1 VKYYKR
7 RGSDMGKIYYILG
20 KSSCGKDTIIRRL
33 CDDPVLNLKKVTMVT
48 TRPKRDHEIEGRE
61 YHFISIDR
69 LNEFKEQKKVIELRT
84 YDTCYGEWSYGLLDD
99 GQIDIENNDYVIPG
113 VLNSYLSTK
122 AYFGEDRVVP
132 IYIEVED
139 GERLTRA
146 LEREK
151 QQMIPRYDELCR
163 RFLSDE
169 EDFSEEKLR
178 RAGIKRRFQN
188 VILGSCVA
196 RIRRYIEE
204 IREYD
209 RRYGNR

>member
-1 VKYYKR
+1 
-7 RGSDMGKIYYILG
+7 
-20 KSSCGKDTIIRRL
+20 
-33 CDDPVLNLKKVTMVT
+33 MVT

-69 LNEFKEQKKVIELRT
+69 LNDFKEQKKVIELRT

>member
-1 VKYYKR
+1 
-7 RGSDMGKIYYILG
+7 
-20 KSSCGKDTIIRRL
+20 
-33 CDDPVLNLKKVTMVT
+33 
-48 TRPKRDHEIEGRE
+48 
-61 YHFISIDR
+61 
-69 LNEFKEQKKVIELRT
+69 
-84 YDTCYGEWSYGLLDD
+84 
-99 GQIDIENNDYVIPG
+99 
-113 VLNSYLSTK
+113 
-122 AYFGEDRVVP
+122 VVP

>member
-1 VKYYKR
+1 
-7 RGSDMGKIYYILG
+7 M
-20 KSSCGKDTIIRRL
+20 C
-33 CDDPVLNLKKVTMVT
+33 
-48 TRPKRDHEIEGRE
+48 RPKRDHEVEGRE
-61 YHFISIDR
+61 YHFISIDK
-69 LNEFKEQKKVIELRT
+69 LNEYRDLKKVIELRT

-99 GQIDIENNDYVIPG
+99 GQIDIEKNDYIIPG

-122 AYFGEDRVVP
+122 EYFGEDRVVP

-151 QQMIPRYDELCR
+151 KQLVPRYDELCR

-169 EDFSEEKLR
+169 EDFSEERLR
-178 RAGIKRRFQN
+178 LAGIKRRFQN

-209 RRYGNR
+209 RRYGR

>member
-1 VKYYKR
+1 
-7 RGSDMGKIYYILG
+7 MGKIYYILG
-20 KSSCGKDTIIRRL
+20 KSSSGKDTIIRRL
-33 CDDPVLNLKKVTMVT
+33 TDDPFLNLKQVTMIT
-48 TRPKRDHEIEGRE
+48 TRPKRDHEVEGRE
-61 YHFISIDR
+61 YHFISIDK
-69 LNEFKEQKKVIELRT
+69 LNEYRDLKKVIELRT

-99 GQIDIENNDYVIPG
+99 GQIDIEKNDYIIPG

-122 AYFGEDRVVP
+122 EYFGEDRVVP

-151 QQMIPRYDELCR
+151 KQQLEQIISEEHLKPEATEAELIG
-163 RFLSDE
+163 FLSDE
-169 EDFSEEKLR
+169 EDFSEERLR

-209 RRYGNR
+209 RRYGR

>member
-1 VKYYKR
+1 
-7 RGSDMGKIYYILG
+7 MGKIYYILG
-20 KSSCGKDTIIRRL
+20 KNSSGKGTIIRRL
-33 CDDPVLNLKKVTMVT
+33 CDDPVLNLKQVTMIT
-48 TRPKRDHEIEGRE
+48 TRPKRDHEVEGRE
-61 YHFISIDR
+61 YHFISTEK
-69 LNEFKEQKKVIELRT
+69 LNEFRDLNKVIELCTKDT
-84 YDTCYGEWSYGLLDD
+84 YYGEWSYGLLDD
-99 GQIDIENNDYVIPG
+99 GQIDIENNDYIISG

-122 AYFGEDRVVP
+122 AYFGENRVVP
-132 IYIEVED
+132 IYIEIED
-139 GERLTRA
+139 GERLSRA

-151 QQMIPRYDELCR
+151 KQLIPRYDELCR

-209 RRYGNR
+209 RRYGR